1 MSDRMSNVEIEDVL
15 SSIRRLVSEDLRGA
29 PAAEPVRPPVPRLVL
44 TPALRVDTPVAPE
57 PQAEPEVV
65 TPVGREALVARL
77 AELEAILDAQ
87 DQSFEDEAGESLDMP
102 VAVARLAE
110 AADAPFIAEAPFID
124 DSDEGTEPA
133 IEPAPEV
140 EEAFA
145 WTEPVEP
152 VGEDEV
158 LPATSEE
165 PFAGL
170 DAATLRELIRDVL
183 REELQGEI
191 GERVTR
197 NLRKMIRT
205 EVSRA
210 LTARGV
216 V

>member
-29 PAAEPVRPPVPRLVL
+29 PASDPVRPAVPRLVL
-44 TPALRVDTPVAPE
+44 TPALRVDAPAAPE
-57 PQAEPEVV
+57 PQAEPD
-65 TPVGREALVARL
+65 TLGPVGREALVARL

-87 DQSFEDEAGESLDMP
+87 DQSFEEDAGEALDLP

-110 AADAPFIAEAPFID
+110 AAEAPFAEAPFID
-124 DSDEGTEPA
+124 SSDDEAQPA
-133 IEPAPEV
+133 VAPEP
-140 EEAFA
+140 EESFA
-145 WTEPVEP
+145 WTEPVEAA
-152 VGEDEV
+152 GEDEV
-158 LPATSEE
+158 LPAASEE
-165 PFAGL
+165 AFATL

>member
-29 PAAEPVRPPVPRLVL
+29 PAADPVRPAVPRLVL
-44 TPALRVDTPVAPE
+44 TPALRVDAPVAPE
-57 PQAEPEVV
+57 PQAEPETVA
-65 TPVGREALVARL
+65 PVGREALVARL

-87 DQSFEDEAGESLDMP
+87 DQSFEEDAGEALDLP

-110 AADAPFIAEAPFID
+110 AAEAPFID
-124 DSDEGTEPA
+124 SSADEAQPA
-133 IEPAPEV
+133 VAPEPV
-140 EEAFA
+140 AEESFT
-145 WTEPVEP
+145 WTEPVEAA
-152 VGEDEV
+152 GEDEV
-158 LPATSEE
+158 LPAASEE
-165 PFAGL
+165 PFATL

>member
-29 PAAEPVRPPVPRLVL
+29 PAADPVRPPVPRLVL
-44 TPALRVDTPVAPE
+44 TPALRVDAPVAPE
-57 PQAEPEVV
+57 PQAEPETVA
-65 TPVGREALVARL
+65 PVGREALVARL

-87 DQSFEDEAGESLDMP
+87 DQSFEEDAGESLDMP

-110 AADAPFIAEAPFID
+110 AAEAPFID
-124 DSDEGTEPA
+124 SSDDEAQPA
-133 IEPAPEV
+133 VAPEP
-140 EEAFA
+140 EESFA
-145 WTEPVEP
+145 WTEPVEAA
-152 VGEDEV
+152 GNDEV

-165 PFAGL
+165 PFATL

-205 EVSRA
+205 EVCRA